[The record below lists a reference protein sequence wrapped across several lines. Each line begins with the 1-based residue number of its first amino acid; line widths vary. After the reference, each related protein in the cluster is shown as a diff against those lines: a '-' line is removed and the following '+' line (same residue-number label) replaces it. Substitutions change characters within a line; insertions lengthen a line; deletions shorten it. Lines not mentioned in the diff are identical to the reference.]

1 MLSDAKLAYLLSTCP
16 KLNNSLMSAM
26 IKQYA
31 QSKTVAT
38 RHYFELWI
46 TLYEPKNI
54 SRYNMDPTK
63 LFSVKNTRLKFMN
76 MEDNV
81 VNDALQFYNV
91 SVLSNAEIQLIKS
104 NLVKNG
110 IKLNDQQIISIY
122 SIAVLIKEYKK
133 SGFKYVFIPVIIDYG
148 RGGGVV
154 HQTALIID
162 IKEYNFIYYEPY
174 GLYTKYEKSYKEA
187 IGTLMH
193 CFDRLLNTSM
203 KYITYHDLLSHK
215 QGIQAILIENNNKNA
230 ADYDANYNNIVETL
244 SREFP
249 KVKFISDKF
258 NNSKDLTDKTLSILD
273 LLFNVDNFNIDELSE
288 EKKHI
293 YYNVLENVIEQYYC
307 YNSKTCVS
315 ITIVEMNK
323 FFSYIENDYN
333 IDEISKKIGDMYTE
347 YYDKKFPNQILM
359 KDIYK
364 MLDLFRD
371 TVKIQNIIDNGKQIF
386 KICEII

>member
-1 MLSDAKLAYLLSTCP
+1 
-16 KLNNSLMSAM
+16 
-26 IKQYA
+26 
-31 QSKTVAT
+31 
-38 RHYFELWI
+38 
-46 TLYEPKNI
+46 
-54 SRYNMDPTK
+54 
-63 LFSVKNTRLKFMN
+63 
-76 MEDNV
+76 
-81 VNDALQFYNV
+81 
-91 SVLSNAEIQLIKS
+91 
-104 NLVKNG
+104 
-110 IKLNDQQIISIY
+110 
-122 SIAVLIKEYKK
+122 
-133 SGFKYVFIPVIIDYG
+133 
-148 RGGGVV
+148 
-154 HQTALIID
+154 
-162 IKEYNFIYYEPY
+162 
-174 GLYTKYEKSYKEA
+174 
-187 IGTLMH
+187 
-193 CFDRLLNTSM
+193 M
-203 KYITYHDLLSHK
+203 KYITYHDLLGHK

-249 KVKFISDKF
+249 KVKFISDKI

-323 FFSYIENDYN
+323 FFSYIENGYN

-371 TVKIQNIIDNGKQIF
+371 TLKIQNIIDNGKQIF